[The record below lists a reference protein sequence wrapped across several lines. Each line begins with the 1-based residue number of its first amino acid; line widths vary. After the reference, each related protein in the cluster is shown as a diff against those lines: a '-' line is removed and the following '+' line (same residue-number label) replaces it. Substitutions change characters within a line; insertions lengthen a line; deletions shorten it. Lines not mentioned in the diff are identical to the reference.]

1 MDQLDKVI
9 QQTIY
14 SINPSTKLPYAAG
27 FVQVADGN
35 GARVFTNNMSA
46 NSLFAQS
53 TIRVT
58 SSITSQGLY
67 LTSTMSITDVIPA
80 VTLTSVVGANTG
92 TAQIRY
98 NYTGNTVDLIGSI
111 NPPNLALTSNAVTVA
126 SLTVPTIAIGT
137 PSYLTIAGS
146 QNAYPPVGT
155 ITLYG
160 GTLVPAGWLQ
170 CDGTTPLRTDYPALY
185 AVLGIIYGTATG
197 TTFKLPGPTQ
207 LPLIPGAPPLG
218 MYIIKT

>member
-35 GARVFTNNMSA
+35 GARVFT
-46 NSLFAQS
+46 
-53 TIRVT
+53 
-58 SSITSQGLY
+58 
-67 LTSTMSITDVIPA
+67 
-80 VTLTSVVGANTG
+80 
-92 TAQIRY
+92 
-98 NYTGNTVDLIGSI
+98 
-111 NPPNLALTSNAVTVA
+111 NAVTVA

-185 AVLGIIYGTATG
+185 AVLGIIYGAATG